1 MDMNYKIIGEGKPVV
16 LLHGFLENHKMWIP
30 IAEAIPGYKFIIP
43 DLLGHGETR
52 SEDEV
57 NTMEDQARNLVK
69 LLKELEVS
77 SATFIG
83 HSMGGYIAMVIA
95 RDYSSYVEKLGL
107 FFSKTTPDSEEKKAQ
122 RLQAV
127 RVAEEN
133 KERFVELGVKGLFAQ
148 DNLNNLRPQIAEA
161 QSWGMETPIDG
172 LVSALRGMRER
183 EDTTYLLEKL
193 NYPILIVLGEKD
205 PSTEKEFKDL
215 IPKRENI
222 QVHILPCGH
231 MGMLELPE
239 ASTKIIQDFLS
250 L

>member
-1 MDMNYKIIGEGKPVV
+1 
-16 LLHGFLENHKMWIP
+16 
-30 IAEAIPGYKFIIP
+30 
-43 DLLGHGETR
+43 
-52 SEDEV
+52 
-57 NTMEDQARNLVK
+57 
-69 LLKELEVS
+69 
-77 SATFIG
+77 
-83 HSMGGYIAMVIA
+83 MVIA

-148 DNLNNLRPQIAEA
+148 DNLDNLRPQIAEA

-215 IPKRENI
+215 IPKRRI
-222 QVHILPCGH
+222 YMCIFSLVVIWVCLSYPKGLRKSFKIFYHFDTSLS
-231 MGMLELPE
+231 
-239 ASTKIIQDFLS
+239 STVNTGKWS
-250 L
+250 E